1 MNQVNVATLVLQ
13 DSMPYIVSIACALI
27 SGISSYCIARKQ
39 TKSDMY
45 KLEKQFQLDLEKE
58 REKFEMEKE
67 KMEIDHRHQMELKQK
82 EMDSILSNAMVSSM
96 MTEAMKNPD
105 IQRQIQRSIS
115 SGMRQKGE
123 HR

>member
-13 DSMPYIVSIACALI
+13 DSMPYIVSIVCALI

-58 REKFEMEKE
+58 RENLKWK
-67 KMEIDHRHQMELKQK
+67 KKKWKLIIDIKW
-82 EMDSILSNAMVSSM
+82 N
-96 MTEAMKNPD
+96 
-105 IQRQIQRSIS
+105 
-115 SGMRQKGE
+115 
-123 HR
+123 